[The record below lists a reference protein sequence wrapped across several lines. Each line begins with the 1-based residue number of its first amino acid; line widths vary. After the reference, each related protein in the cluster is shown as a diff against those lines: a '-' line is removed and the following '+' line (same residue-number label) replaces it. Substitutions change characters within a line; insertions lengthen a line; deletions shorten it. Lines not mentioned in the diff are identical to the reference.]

1 MQLFSSCPPQAAK
14 ESSGNLMEL
23 VIPLIEESL
32 VPPAKEF
39 FEEDGIGLWVL
50 TKPQSSH

>member
-1 MQLFSSCPPQAAK
+1 MD
-14 ESSGNLMEL
+14 L

-39 FEEDGIGLWVL
+39 FEEDGLALYADRTWTV
-50 TKPQSSH
+50 SHS